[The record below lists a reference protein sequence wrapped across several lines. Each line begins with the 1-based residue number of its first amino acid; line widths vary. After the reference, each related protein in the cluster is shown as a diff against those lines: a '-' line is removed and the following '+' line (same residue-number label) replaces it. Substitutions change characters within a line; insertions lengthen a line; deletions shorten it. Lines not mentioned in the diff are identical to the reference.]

1 MIKLE
6 GQATHRRTCEL
17 APVFKLKFGL
27 LTLFSRG
34 VIMTLNLESES
45 EKGGDSYPPR

>member
-1 MIKLE
+1 MIELE

-27 LTLFSRG
+27 LTLFSRW

-45 EKGGDSYPPR
+45 EIGGDSYPPR